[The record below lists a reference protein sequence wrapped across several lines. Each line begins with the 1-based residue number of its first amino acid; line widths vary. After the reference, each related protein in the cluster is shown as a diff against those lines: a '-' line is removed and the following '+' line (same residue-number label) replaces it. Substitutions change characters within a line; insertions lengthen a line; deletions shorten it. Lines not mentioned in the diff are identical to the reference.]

1 MRHDILELDTWPT
14 PGETTLQLTQEDF
27 ESIRLLLSGGSVID
41 WHKGAFRDLEGVDR
55 LLRQHLLNLDD
66 PMDRRRL
73 AYLYREAVAYVED
86 FRGIRLDDALRDP
99 ADVREV
105 FLWASNAA
113 GFRRRQVLSCMI
125 LKLMHLLNHL
135 EAADLRTRVSAPEQM
150 LHALAHQRVLDRAD
164 AMRRAGVP
172 LQAFYGS
179 RKTRAS
185 VISKLLAKRD
195 NVAATIFDKLRY
207 RIVVPHGDDL
217 VPALVWLVR
226 HGFPF
231 NRIIPGQSHN
241 NLLDPAD
248 LEAMLPATERDDLQ
262 RLEEEV
268 SPARTTKNE
277 FSGSSYRMINFIAD
291 IPVRLPEAMLPTD
304 VGCTLGRVVYVM
316 AELQIVDAPTAEKN
330 EEGENAH
337 ALYKAR
343 QHDQVGRR
351 LVRGLN

>member
-14 PGETTLQLTQEDF
+14 SERGAPRLSRADVEA
-27 ESIRLLLSGGSVID
+27 IRLLLSGGSVID
-41 WHKGAFRDLEGVDR
+41 WHKGAFHETREVDR
-55 LLRQHLLNLDD
+55 LLEQHHLRLDD
-66 PMDRRRL
+66 PIDRRRL

-86 FRGIRLDDALRDP
+86 FRGIRLDEALRDP

-125 LKLMHLLNHL
+125 LKLMHLLNHM
-135 EAADLRTRVSAPEQM
+135 ESADLRTRVSVPEQT
-150 LHALAHQRVLDRAD
+150 LHALAHQRVLERAD

-172 LQAFYGS
+172 IQAFYGS

-207 RIVVPHGDDL
+207 RVVVPTHADL
-217 VPALVWLVR
+217 TPALVWLVR

-241 NLLDPAD
+241 NLLDPTTVEALLPDDERED
-248 LEAMLPATERDDLQ
+248 LLRLDDDPV
-262 RLEEEV
+262 RVETV
-268 SPARTTKNE
+268 KNE
-277 FSGSSYRMINFIAD
+277 FSGSSFRMINFIAD
-291 IPVRLPEAMLPTD
+291 VPVKLPEALLPPD

-316 AELQIVDAPTAEKN
+316 TEFQVVDALTAERN
-330 EEGENAH
+330 EAGENAH

-343 QHDQVGRR
+343 QHEMVGRR
-351 LVRGLN
+351 LVRGMS